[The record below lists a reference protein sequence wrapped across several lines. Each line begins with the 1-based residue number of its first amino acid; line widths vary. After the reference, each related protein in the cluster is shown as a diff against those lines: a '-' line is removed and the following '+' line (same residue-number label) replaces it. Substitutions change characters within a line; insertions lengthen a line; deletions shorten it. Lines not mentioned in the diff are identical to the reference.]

1 MRIELSGT
9 EVHTIECTGV
19 MPCAAA
25 RSRVPAS
32 LALHEHDGGA
42 RVGLLVFAMRG
53 LGATLPLRIGPRFD
67 YGEVLW
73 RIGVVWR
80 GEPAWFAVACDLD
93 RASIRTMGAW
103 MVRYPVRRAAID
115 VDAAQASVR
124 AAGGTLEIAAVAT
137 EHAPDAAPPLPLLV
151 GSDAALFRIPWR
163 EDPAPHRRE
172 AAITVRD
179 AGLVDATLGA
189 AVRWDPTGLVHAGR
203 IHRCGI
209 ATRIASS
216 PAS

>member
-1 MRIELSGT
+1 MRVELSGT
-9 EVHTIECTGV
+9 EVHTIECSGV
-19 MPCAAA
+19 VPCAAA

-32 LALHEHDGGA
+32 LALREQDGGA
-42 RVGLLVFAMRG
+42 PVGLLVFAMRG

-93 RASIRTMGAW
+93 RASIRTMGKW
-103 MVRYPVRRAAID
+103 MVRYPTRRAAID
-115 VDAAQASVR
+115 VRAAGASVR
-124 AAGGTLEIAAVAT
+124 AAAGTLEVAAVAT
-137 EHAPDAAPPLPLLV
+137 AITPDAAVPLPLLV
-151 GSDAALFRIPWR
+151 GTDGALFRIPWR

-209 ATRIASS
+209 ATRI
-216 PAS
+216 